1 MAGWSIYEVNKFREK
16 RNSLGEGHAA
26 ISMGNRVA
34 FRSLRN
40 HYYRARETR
49 RDNGCGRDCKKPG
62 SLLPLSRIFY
72 AEFVFRLT
80 KRKSIAILVTPF
92 EFRLDRDTIF
102 SSFSNRFSSFISFS
116 IGNLNVCLIECL
128 FIFLCLYVYLKMVLN

>member
-16 RNSLGEGHAA
+16 RNSVGEGHAA

-72 AEFVFRLT
+72 AEFVFRST

-102 SSFSNRFSSFISFS
+102 P
-116 IGNLNVCLIECL
+116 LL
-128 FIFLCLYVYLKMVLN
+128 F